1 MNGSTATPQVT
12 SPGFTPGWGS
22 ATERAVAGFSVSGQS
37 MPRNFLFVLALLK
50 QCAAETNR
58 ELGLLDAER
67 AGAII
72 AAAQEII
79 DGRHWDLFPVDIYQ
93 TGSGTSTNM
102 NANEVIASLASR
114 FLAAE
119 VRVHPNDHVNIGQ
132 SSNDVIPTAMHIAIA
147 VALYREL
154 VPALEELLAEME
166 KKAAEFWDTLKV
178 ARTHLQDATPMRLG
192 QEFRGYAGQLER
204 CLTFVSQA
212 MAALRPVALG
222 GTAVGTG
229 INTHPEFAGRTLAR
243 MSARVGVEIVETANH
258 FSAQSTLDA
267 VIAAHGCIKTIAL
280 SLWKIGSDLRLLG
293 TGPQTGYAEIVLP
306 PSGVESSIMPGK
318 SPPAVIESLTM
329 VVARVLGNDATVSFA
344 QTGSMLE
351 LNVMMPVTIA
361 SVLESVKLLAAA
373 TVNFSRRCVSG
384 IRSTPRGREN
394 VERCVMLVT
403 ALAPHIGYERA
414 AAIAAEALKTGERIQ
429 DIALR
434 HGIPAADLD
443 RILDPYAMT
452 EPGFAY
458 LKPDQTHLVQ
468 AEKERKLWLP

>member
-1 MNGSTATPQVT
+1 
-12 SPGFTPGWGS
+12 
-22 ATERAVAGFSVSGQS
+22 
-37 MPRNFLFVLALLK
+37 
-50 QCAAETNR
+50 
-58 ELGLLDAER
+58 
-67 AGAII
+67 
-72 AAAQEII
+72 
-79 DGRHWDLFPVDIYQ
+79 
-93 TGSGTSTNM
+93 
-102 NANEVIASLASR
+102 
-114 FLAAE
+114 
-119 VRVHPNDHVNIGQ
+119 
-132 SSNDVIPTAMHIAIA
+132 
-147 VALYREL
+147 
-154 VPALEELLAEME
+154 
-166 KKAAEFWDTLKV
+166 
-178 ARTHLQDATPMRLG
+178 MRLG

-204 CLTFVSQA
+204 CLTFVAQA
-212 MAALRPVALG
+212 TAALRPVALG

-318 SPPAVIESLTM
+318 SPPAVIELLTM

-443 RILDPYAMT
+443 LILDPYAMT